1 MTHELS
7 EQEMLERQAALGG
20 VRDLVELKEKWES
33 LQPAHTKPNYSRG
46 YGSGSAG
53 NGRLMESRYNGRC
66 ADCSGPIAA
75 GDMIRY
81 DGKAHHVDEADCEA
95 WRDAE
100 AARQEGDELQARYD
114 AVEAEWLAMQGIE
127 APTPVESLVPILA
140 QPLDDESAPA
150 IPGGVYTLV
159 CADGEYKTIKVHSP
173 KRGNFVGKV
182 ILSYLYGPDNGGDF
196 EAFGFLIGARCAL
209 WKRYSQN
216 VELRAL
222 VEALADPTKAAEA
235 GLAYALASGNC
246 YKCGRRL
253 TVPASIHNGMGPDCA
268 AKA

>member
-1 MTHELS
+1 MTHEVTDA
-7 EQEMLERQAALGG
+7 EMLERQAALG
-20 VRDLVELKEKWES
+20 RISNLDDLKTAWES
-33 LQPAHTKPNYSRG
+33 MQPAHTKPNYSRG

-81 DGKAHHVDEADCEA
+81 DGKAHHVDAADCEA

-100 AARQEGDELQARYD
+100 AARLEGEELQAKYD
-114 AVEAEWLAMQGIE
+114 AVELDWLAQISPATLE
-127 APTPVESLVPILA
+127 AAEHLATVVAPDPV
-140 QPLDDESAPA
+140 DESTPA
-150 IPGGVYTLV
+150 IRDGVYTLV
-159 CADGEYKTIKVHSP
+159 LDDGSYKTIKVHSP
-173 KRGNFVGKV
+173 KRGNFVGKT
-182 ILSYLYGPDNGGDF
+182 ILSYLYGPDNGADF
-196 EAFGFLIGARCAL
+196 EAFGFLMGARVAL

-216 VELRAL
+216 VELRRL
-222 VEALADPTKAAEA
+222 VEGLVAPEKAAEA
-235 GLAYALASGNC
+235 GLAYAVASGNC

-268 AKA
+268 AKP